1 MIKALK
7 REDLFNKVHFAELV
21 PFASTD
27 ISSIPE
33 EVYGKS
39 MNWLEKFIGLCK
51 PKMIICSVGV
61 GKRIVNKFSGRHIQT
76 ITRNVANMNKDMM
89 SLYELQGS
97 SKGTIIVLVQHFSN
111 SVGVSHSKDY
121 DDDAMRDAINRAWST
136 AKPLRKIDGALLSQD
151 EVNSIVKDNIRKL
164 ADRNDLE
171 DFRSELEQITKRE
184 GRSAIDSIISAY
196 TS

>member
-1 MIKALK
+1 
-7 REDLFNKVHFAELV
+7 
-21 PFASTD
+21 
-27 ISSIPE
+27 
-33 EVYGKS
+33 
-39 MNWLEKFIGLCK
+39 
-51 PKMIICSVGV
+51 
-61 GKRIVNKFSGRHIQT
+61 
-76 ITRNVANMNKDMM
+76 M

-121 DDDAMRDAINRAWST
+121 DDDTMRDAINRAWST
-136 AKPLRKIDGALLSQD
+136 AKPLRKIDGMLLSQD

-164 ADRNDLE
+164 VDRDDLE